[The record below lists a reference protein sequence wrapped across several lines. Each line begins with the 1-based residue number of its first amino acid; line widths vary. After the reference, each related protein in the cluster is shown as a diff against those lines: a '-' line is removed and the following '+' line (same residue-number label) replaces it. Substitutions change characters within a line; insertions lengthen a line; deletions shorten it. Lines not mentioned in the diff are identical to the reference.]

1 MCIANDS
8 GSHEI
13 QDRDATKLKG
23 TIKYSIEVTSLE
35 SSHGRKGS
43 TNFVDEDGIPKT

>member
-1 MCIANDS
+1 MCIANDP

-13 QDRDATKLKG
+13 QDRDASRLKG

-43 TNFVDEDGIPKT
+43 TNFIDEGGIPKT